1 MKTKRKFEDGGFLSE
16 EAKAAGL
23 SMGRNE
29 RISDADR
36 AAAIAEVE
44 RNVAKNMS
52 DKEANLLMKG
62 NLLPADMQTPAGQ
75 AESIPVS
82 RPRANAGR
90 SLPTTRSA
98 PSRNDYSMNE
108 QEGSGR
114 GISNPAP
121 SRGNENDYSMNA
133 QEGSGNIN
141 YGGGAA
147 ARAPSRGDY
156 SRPGPIGGAIDAI
169 KTFAGTMADKTLR
182 AKEKRDRE
190 RRQRKDPL
198 GTMPMK
204 KGGAVKANRG
214 DGIAQR
220 GKTKGRFV

>member
-1 MKTKRKFEDGGFLSE
+1 MKKRKFDDGGFLSE

-29 RISDADR
+29 NIRPEDR
-36 AAAIAEVE
+36 EAGIAAVE
-44 RNVAKNMS
+44 RAVNAAKGMS

-75 AESIPVS
+75 AESIPVP
-82 RPRANAGR
+82 RPRAMVGR
-90 SLPTTRSA
+90 SLPAPRA
-98 PSRNDYSMNE
+98 VPSRNDYSMNE

-114 GISNPAP
+114 GTSNPAP

-156 SRPGPIGGAIDAI
+156 SRPWPIGGAIDAI
-169 KTFAGTMADKTLR
+169 KDLMGKTPR
-182 AKEKRDRE
+182 ARAAAKRKLLRE
-190 RRQRKDPL
+190 RPL
-198 GTMPMK
+198 EATPMK
-204 KGGAVKANRG
+204 KGGAVKAKRG

-220 GKTKGRFV
+220 GKTKGRIV

>member
-1 MKTKRKFEDGGFLSE
+1 MRKKRKFAEGGEFELSD

-36 AAAIAEVE
+36 EAGIAAVE
-44 RNVAKNMS
+44 RAVNASKGMS
-52 DKEANLLMKG
+52 DTEANMLMKG
-62 NLLPADMQTPAGQ
+62 NLLPANMQTPAGQ
-75 AESIPVS
+75 AEAIPVS

-90 SLPTTRSA
+90 SLPATRA
-98 PSRNDYSMNE
+98 VPSRNDYSMNE

-114 GISNPAP
+114 GTSTPAP

-169 KTFAGTMADKTLR
+169 KELMSKTPR
-182 AKEKRDRE
+182 ARAAAKRKLLRE
-190 RRQRKDPL
+190 RPL
-198 GTMPMK
+198 EATPMK
-204 KGGAVKANRG
+204 KGGAVKAKRG